1 MNRFYKRYSDL
12 IFQLLSEEKWTS
24 LAVLS
29 DKTGFSKSTI
39 WRDLEFL
46 ETILPEDWIFEKN
59 ETFGVRIIKPENGTM
74 EGLLGQIREKNTYL
88 HTLKIILLNDGVDV
102 SQICQEVHI
111 SRSTAYRHLEKL
123 QEVVEEAEV
132 SLTASPFRL
141 VGDEKKI
148 RRFIMQYLDF
158 MSFETNFVK
167 EGLDAVK
174 FQDYLVKLFSDF
186 SMSYRTGALHRLTI
200 ILFIANHR
208 ASMGHFI
215 SYPDS
220 VFNTHAGSKY
230 FELTKRLSPYMVKC
244 PRRELQ
250 LQEILYFSIFI
261 LSEERPINR
270 NKHLQYIHKTMK
282 TERGYPMA
290 LYLEKLDQFIGFPI
304 SQDDIFLF
312 HFYQSLKRISVETEF
327 ETESVKNSALQYLNF
342 FERNQLFQV
351 IEQLARDCF
360 KQYSLMFKKLDTL
373 EIFSIIQAAVIRRW
387 NKHKIQVAVVCRTYS
402 EKDYIREILTY
413 HFNCKLK
420 ISSLDPSSLNL
431 LYMYEEFDLLISA
444 GELYPAN
451 TCIEH
456 IPKIIISSFPT
467 SAELREI
474 SLFIEHHFYE
484 NLGITKEMIYPF
496 NEDSI

>member
-12 IFQLLSEEKWTS
+12 IFQLLSEDKWNS

-29 DKTGFSKSTI
+29 DKTGFSKTTI

-46 ETILPEDWIFEKN
+46 ESILPQDWVFEKN
-59 ETFGVRIIKPENGTM
+59 ETFGVRLIKPENGTL
-74 EGLLGQIREKNTYL
+74 ENLLGQIREKNTYL

-123 QEVVEEAEV
+123 QEVVEQAEV
-132 SLTASPFRL
+132 MLTASPFRL

-158 MSFETNFVK
+158 MSFETNIVK

-174 FQDYLVKLFSDF
+174 FQEHLVRLFSNF

-208 ASMGHFI
+208 ASMGHYI
-215 SYPDS
+215 SYPDK
-220 VFNTHAGSKY
+220 VLNTHAGSKY
-230 FELTKRLSPYMVKC
+230 FELTKLLSPYMVKC
-244 PRRELQ
+244 PRREVQ

-261 LSEERPINR
+261 MSEERPLNR
-270 NKHLQYIHKTMK
+270 TKHLKYIHSSMK

-290 LYLEKLDQFIGFPI
+290 QYLAKLDRFIGFPI

-312 HFYQSLKRISVETEF
+312 HLYQSLKRISVETEF
-327 ETESVKNSALQYLNF
+327 ETETVKNSALQYLDF
-342 FERNQLFQV
+342 FEENELFQA
-351 IEQLARDCF
+351 IEKLAEECLTP
-360 KQYSLMFKKLDTL
+360 YSLLFKKLDTL
-373 EIFSIIQAAVIRRW
+373 EIFSLVQAAVIRRW
-387 NKHKIQVAVVCRTYS
+387 NHHKIQVAVVCRTYS
-402 EKDYIREILTY
+402 EKDYIREILAY
-413 HFNCKLK
+413 HFDSKLK

-444 GELYPAN
+444 GELNPVN

-456 IPKIIISSFPT
+456 IPKINISSFPT
-467 SAELREI
+467 SSELREI
-474 SLFIEHHFYE
+474 SYFIEQHFFE

-496 NEDSI
+496 NETLM